1 MTMRE
6 CTGTIVYTHDARP
19 SPVRLMRAPVIA
31 VLSVLMVALA
41 GCSPETSDDP
51 FTQVGFDAYDGL
63 KSTRVGDYFKAVNAG
78 ARVASINPPVIYVDF
93 SNGMI
98 QAYTSSTANSDV
110 MKAIGQKFVDPAI
123 TWFKLGNDSIAQLSE
138 LKNYQLYNTVTDPK
152 SYAKEIMA
160 PIQRTLERIVSS
172 TSESLLITD
181 FEEYTPDRR
190 EQMLGYGKDH
200 FKRWLM
206 AGNKLTIFSN
216 PYEEKTKD
224 GRTVT
229 KRLNFIV
236 FSIGQG
242 GPDGLLDRFRK
253 AIEGIGMSVPFE
265 LTNGSY
271 RVTNSYVKEGVGGL
285 WYNTKAPDDAGR
297 NVFEME
303 NAAYVN
309 GLAVYGVPFEFYPL
323 ELPWSYV
330 DKTRHAEQGEGMQ
343 HFLRGLV
350 LDASNN
356 GSYGLVSVSV
366 EAHDVTED
374 FEHFARCQEALKH
387 VPKVVSDPD
396 HGYKRFADDEADP
409 IALGCYDSTGTI
421 KAEWKYAPKER
432 AEVKE
437 AFTLA
442 ETLFQEKLKE
452 SPGAVELAID
462 FHKEFK
468 PEALAGARLLRLDVV
483 VKSTQDRSQD
493 AALSAMKWEST
504 TMKGRQ
510 NESLYYSIKE
520 TLQDP
525 ALAPERSHPVLYTY
539 FILTPPEQ

>member
-1 MTMRE
+1 MRE
-6 CTGTIVYTHDARP
+6 RTDTNNNEHPARSGSKP
-19 SPVRLMRAPVIA
+19 ALA
-31 VLSVLMVALA
+31 VSGLTALALFLA
-41 GCSPETSDDP
+41 GCGPETGDDP
-51 FTQVGFDAYDGL
+51 FAEAGFDPYDGS
-63 KSTRVGDYFKAVNAG
+63 KG
-78 ARVASINPPVIYVDF
+78 ARVTEYFNAVSGASMAAPSGPPAIYVDF

-110 MKAIGQKFVDPAI
+110 MKAVGQTFVDPAI
-123 TWFKLGNDSIAQLSE
+123 TWFKLGNDSIVRLSE
-138 LKNYQLYNTVTDPK
+138 LKNYQLYNTVTEPK

-200 FKRWLM
+200 FKKWLM

-229 KRLNFIV
+229 KRLNFMV

-242 GPDGLLDRFRK
+242 AADGLLDRFRK
-253 AIEGIGMSVPFE
+253 TTEGIGMAAPFE
-265 LTNGSY
+265 LTNGSC
-271 RVTNSYVKEGVGGL
+271 RVTNSYEKEGVGGI
-285 WYNTKAPDDAGR
+285 WYNDKATDEAGR

-303 NAAYVN
+303 NAGYVN
-309 GLAVYGVPFEFYPL
+309 GLAAHGAPFEFYPL

-330 DKTRHAEQGEGMQ
+330 DKTRLAEQGEPEGMK
-343 HFLRGLV
+343 HFLRGLL
-350 LDASNN
+350 LDASNS
-356 GSYGLVSVSV
+356 GSYGLGSLSV

-387 VPKVVSDPD
+387 VPSIITDPD
-396 HGYKRFADDEADP
+396 QGYKRFADDEADP

-468 PEALAGARLLRLDVV
+468 PEAMSGARLVRVDVV

-493 AALSAMKWEST
+493 AALEAMKWEST
-504 TMKGRQ
+504 TLKGRQ

-525 ALAPERSHPVLYTY
+525 ALAPERSHPLLYTY
-539 FILTPPEQ
+539 FILTPAEE